1 MYQLDQTIKTSRLFA
16 IACDPSTSL
25 NDLEDII
32 SILQERK
39 NSYAF
44 RIMLYVDKLIERR
57 QEEKRKQ
64 NHEQRHIERRRL
76 KLLNQAGY
84 FEWPST
90 DAPASIHGFSGDKFF
105 YKDGLLSYVGY
116 KVGRKGIV
124 KHIRLQILDC
134 VFHNQLPNVHSL
146 EYMDEWGFAKT
157 SPRLRKIAE
166 SLAAF
171 TRNAKRRKNADNSQA
186 ILDWESD
193 LEYLYYKYYIGKF
206 GFAWP
211 DSLSS

>member
-16 IACDPSTSL
+16 IARDPSTSL

-44 RIMLYVDKLIERR
+44 RIMLYVGKLIERR

-64 NHEQRHIERRRL
+64 NHEQSHIERRRL

-124 KHIRLQILDC
+124 KYIRLQILDC

-146 EYMDEWGFAKT
+146 EYMDE
-157 SPRLRKIAE
+157 
-166 SLAAF
+166 
-171 TRNAKRRKNADNSQA
+171 
-186 ILDWESD
+186 
-193 LEYLYYKYYIGKF
+193 
-206 GFAWP
+206 
-211 DSLSS
+211 